1 MSAVEQSAF
10 GPFFAV
16 ERHAAHTTPLP
27 PWRPLVELA
36 NGSRSLGDR
45 IDGIRSSL
53 AARAAKDPAEVDP
66 RVAASVAHLG
76 VIARILAP
84 TIATAICGDLRISQE
99 LNELWWQDQLG
110 GPFPLSVLEEGTSD
124 RDGEGTATPGPAI
137 ESITQCV
144 LDETGVSE
152 RVLWGNV
159 GSAAN
164 SAAQLIAATRPD
176 LTHTAREVA
185 NTYLRDPRIDG
196 GALRAGPDF
205 RRRSCCLI
213 YQLTDDRSAVCG
225 DCVLESKPTRSG

>member
-10 GPFFAV
+10 GPFFTV

-36 NGSRSLGDR
+36 DGSRSLGDR
-45 IDGIRSSL
+45 IGGVRSSL
-53 AARAAKDPAEVDP
+53 AARVAKDPAEVDL

-84 TIATAICGDLRISQE
+84 TIATAVCGDLRISQE

-110 GPFPLSVLEEGTSD
+110 GPFPLSVLEEDTSD
-124 RDGEGTATPGPAI
+124 RDGEDTATPGPAI

-164 SAAQLIAATRPD
+164 VAAQLIAATRPD
-176 LTHTAREVA
+176 LTHAAREVA
-185 NTYLRDPRIDG
+185 NTYLRDPRIDD

-225 DCVLESKPTRSG
+225 DCVLETKPARSG

>member
-1 MSAVEQSAF
+1 M
-10 GPFFAV
+10 
-16 ERHAAHTTPLP
+16 
-27 PWRPLVELA
+27 
-36 NGSRSLGDR
+36 GDR
-45 IDGIRSSL
+45 IDGVRSSL
-53 AARAAKDPAEVDP
+53 AARIAKDPAEVDL

-84 TIATAICGDLRISQE
+84 TIATAD
-99 LNELWWQDQLG
+99 
-110 GPFPLSVLEEGTSD
+110 
-124 RDGEGTATPGPAI
+124 TATPGPAI
-137 ESITQCV
+137 ESITHCV
-144 LDETGVSE
+144 LDETGVSD

-176 LTHTAREVA
+176 LTHAAREVA
-185 NTYLRDPRIDG
+185 NTYLRDPRIDD

-225 DCVLESKPTRSG
+225 DCVLETKPARSG